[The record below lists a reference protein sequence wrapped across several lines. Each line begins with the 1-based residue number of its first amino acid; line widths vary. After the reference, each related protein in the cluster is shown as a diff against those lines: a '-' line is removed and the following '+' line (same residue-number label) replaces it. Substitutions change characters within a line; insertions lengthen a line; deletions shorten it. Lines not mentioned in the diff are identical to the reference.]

1 MNQQSALQAALANQ
15 GAFARANEFGQSTG
29 LQAQGMNQQAGLQ
42 GAQQRLNAA
51 NQMSALAGQGF
62 GFGQAIN
69 QQQMQQGGM
78 QQGINQ
84 QLIDA
89 ARGQYGGYTNAPMN
103 SLSAPMAALG
113 AANMGQQT
121 STETSKPGLLQY
133 LTAAFGGL

>member
-1 MNQQSALQAALANQ
+1 
-15 GAFARANEFGQSTG
+15 
-29 LQAQGMNQQAGLQ
+29 
-42 GAQQRLNAA
+42 
-51 NQMSALAGQGF
+51 
-62 GFGQAIN
+62 
-69 QQQMQQGGM
+69 M

-121 STETSKPGLLQY
+121 STATSKPGLLQY